1 MFAGSLFGLKLMKD
15 GKGLEV
21 GSEGFL
27 EIKREVLGEE
37 FIVLKLAKV
46 GSSSKVFKV
55 GEKVVVGLEGFL
67 GLELN
72 FVGFALKLEEEGF
85 DLK

>member
-1 MFAGSLFGLKLMKD
+1 MKD

-27 EIKREVLGEE
+27 EFKSEVLGEE
-37 FIVLKLAKV
+37 LIVLKFVNV
-46 GSSSKVFKV
+46 GSLSKVFKV
-55 GEKVVVGLEGFL
+55 GEKVVVSLEGFL

-72 FVGFALKLEEEGF
+72 FVVFALKLEEGF